1 MKHLLLITALLTTP
15 ALGQS
20 DYSIDV
26 GIQGIQIGG
35 VQDSQ
40 IRLDLNLGT
49 RYISA
54 NGAVI
59 DTNGTSYPATGTC
72 YVTNDQGVFCSLTVG
87 TYLYTLD
94 IEASM
99 QGTLTVSNQQGTV
112 DTGTI
117 EVML

>member
-1 MKHLLLITALLTTP
+1 MKHLLLLTALLTST
-15 ALGQS
+15 ALAQS
-20 DYSIDV
+20 DYAIDV
-26 GIQGIQIGG
+26 DIEGIQIEG
-35 VQDSQ
+35 VQDNQ
-40 IRLDLNLGT
+40 IRLDLNLGS

-72 YVTNDQGVFCSLTVG
+72 YLTNTQGLFCSLNVG

-99 QGTLTVSNQQGTV
+99 QGTIT
-112 DTGTI
+112 
-117 EVML
+117 

>member
-1 MKHLLLITALLTTP
+1 MKHLLLVIALLTSAAT
-15 ALGQS
+15 AQS

-26 GIQGIQIGG
+26 SVQGIQIGG
-35 VQDSQ
+35 VQDSTV
-40 IRLDLNLGT
+40 RLDLNLGS
-49 RYISA
+49 RYIQA

-59 DTNGTSYPATGTC
+59 DTQGMSYPATGTC
-72 YVTNDQGVFCSLTVG
+72 YITNDQGVFCSLTVG

-99 QGTLTVSNQQGTV
+99 QGTITVSNQQGTV
-112 DTGTI
+112 DTGAI